1 MGQYSP
7 VPEEIKATW
16 NDKAYWYKDAV
27 IYEVHV
33 RAFCDSNGDG
43 IGDFKGLISRI
54 DYLVDLGVNVIWLLP
69 FYPSPQKDDGYDI
82 SDYTDIHPLYG
93 TIQDFRL
100 FLNEAHQR
108 GLRVI
113 TELVLNHTSDQHE
126 WFQKSRTAGIGD
138 PMRDFYVWSEDP
150 QKYKGTRIIFK
161 DYEVSNWTW
170 DPVAKSYYWH
180 RFYSHQPDL
189 NFDNP
194 TVIKKMFEVVDFWF
208 KLGVDG
214 MRIDAVPYLIERE
227 GTSSENLPETHALL
241 KKLRQH
247 IDQKF
252 DNKMLLAEANQWPED
267 AVSYFG
273 NGDEC
278 HMCFHFPLMPRLFMA
293 IRMEDRFSI
302 IDILNQ
308 TPNIPESCQWALF
321 LRNHDEL
328 TLEMVTDEERDYM
341 YNTYAED
348 PRAQINLGIRHRLAP
363 LLQNDRRQIELLHI
377 LLFSMPG
384 TPVIY
389 YGDEIGMGDNIYLG
403 DRNGVR
409 TPFQW
414 TPDRNAGFS
423 IADPQ
428 KLFLPTIISPEF
440 HYETINV
447 ENQQKNPNSLLWWM
461 KKLISHRKRYL
472 CLSRGSLEFIS
483 PRNTRVLSFVRRLG
497 DEIMLIVVNLSRK
510 SQYAELDLSDYAG
523 IKPIE
528 VFGRVHFPMISN
540 LPYLITLGP
549 YASYW
554 FQLDVGKAMPAAV
567 PSYLN
572 IIISADSNPFYELRR
587 PSQRAKFEDHL
598 VNYLSSMRWFAGKS
612 KEIEHVKLLDIY
624 NLDDDHGDE
633 GFWALGIV
641 EVNFVDRT
649 KDQYLLTLGYADG
662 QKAQN
667 LIENDRKSVIAH
679 TIIRYE
685 EQKQAVFFD
694 AATDPKF
701 FERILQIIIDP
712 FKYKIGREGA
722 LFVRRTKDPYLFDMQ
737 HLPQASYRQFEHS
750 NSCMVYGK
758 ELFLKMYRKLDFGQN
773 PEIEICNHLSSRA
786 FAQGPHLIASV
797 DLIHKDKVFSVGILQ
812 RYIHSEKDA
821 WQMTIDFLTQMCEQ
835 ILVDKSTL
843 SLNHLPQNQSL
854 SEMFERD
861 IPEGIGHYSAWYLSQ
876 IKLLSTALSNL
887 HLSLG
892 DFDNAEP
899 FAPEE
904 LTPFYQRS
912 MFQSLRNWTEKVM
925 HTLGDMVPNANGND
939 IELYKSVLALKQRIY
954 DRIEP
959 LKKISID
966 SYRIRCHGDF
976 HLGQVLSTGMNLI
989 IVDFEGEPARSIK
1002 ERKVKRSALR
1012 DVAGL
1017 MRSLDYAAHY
1027 VLKVHVRQ
1035 EDRDKLSKFLSAW
1048 SRSMQAYFLKTY
1060 YEQMHKSGLVPE
1072 NKKHFILLTEC
1083 LLLEKVLYEII
1094 YEADNRPQWID
1105 IPLHGLLDL
1114 LS

>member
-1 MGQYSP
+1 MGQYLP
-7 VPEEIKATW
+7 VIEQSKANW
-16 NDKAYWYKDAV
+16 DDEVYWYKEAV

-82 SDYTDIHPLYG
+82 SNYTDIHPLYG

-100 FLNEAHQR
+100 FLQEAHQR

-126 WFQKSRTAGIGD
+126 WFQQSRTASIGD
-138 PMRDFYVWSEDP
+138 PMRNFYVWSDDP

-170 DPVAKSYYWH
+170 DPIAKSYYWH

-189 NFDNP
+189 NYDNP
-194 TVIKKMFEVVDFWF
+194 MVIKKMFEVVDFWF
-208 KLGVDG
+208 ALGVDG

-227 GTSSENLPETHALL
+227 GTSSENLPETHAIL

-252 DNKMLLAEANQWPED
+252 KHKMLLAEANQWPED

-348 PRAQINLGIRHRLAP
+348 PRAQLNLGIRHRLAP

-428 KLFLPTIISPEF
+428 KLFLPAIISSEF

-461 KKLISHRKRYL
+461 KKLISYRKRYR
-472 CLSRGSLEFIS
+472 CLSRGTLEFVA
-483 PRNTRVLSFVRRLG
+483 PRNTSVLAFVRSLG
-497 DEIMLIVVNLSRK
+497 DETMLIVVNLSRK
-510 SQYAELDLSDYAG
+510 SQYAELDLSSYAG

-528 VFGRVHFPMISN
+528 VFGRVKFPIIGNM
-540 LPYLITLGP
+540 PYLITLGP

-554 FQLDVGKAMPAAV
+554 FQLNVGKEVPASV

-572 IIISADSNPFYELRR
+572 IVIGADSNPFYELRR
-587 PSQRAKFEDHL
+587 PSQRAKFEEHL
-598 VNYLSSMRWFAGKS
+598 IAYLSSMRWFAGKS
-612 KEIEHVKLLDIY
+612 KEIENVKLLDIY
-624 NLDDDHGDE
+624 NLDDDRGED

-649 KDQYLLTLGYADG
+649 RDQYLLTLGFTDG

-679 TIIRYE
+679 AIIRFE
-685 EQKQAVFFD
+685 ESKQAVFFD
-694 AATDPKF
+694 AATDSRF
-701 FERILQIIIDP
+701 FEQILNIIIDP
-712 FKYKIGREGA
+712 YKYKIGREGV
-722 LFVRRTKDPYLFDMQ
+722 LFVRRTQDPYQFDSEN
-737 HLPQASYRQFEHS
+737 LPQAIYRQFEHS
-750 NSCMVYGK
+750 NSCMVYGQ

-773 PEIEICNHLSSRA
+773 PEIEICNYLSSRS
-786 FAQGPHLIASV
+786 FKQGPSLIASV
-797 DLIHKDKVFSVGILQ
+797 DLIHKDKTFSVGILQ
-812 RYIHSEKDA
+812 RYVHSEKDA
-821 WQMTIDFLTQMCEQ
+821 WQMTIDYLTQMCEQ
-835 ILVDKSTL
+835 ILVDNYSL
-843 SLNHLPQNQSL
+843 SVNDLPQKSRL
-854 SEMFERD
+854 SDLFKAD
-861 IPEGIGHYSAWYLSQ
+861 VPESITRYGTWYLGQ
-876 IKLLSTALSNL
+876 IKMLSTALANL

-892 DFDNAEP
+892 DFDGPDA
-899 FAPEE
+899 FSPEE

-912 MFQSLRNWTEKVM
+912 MFQSLRNWTEKAMQV
-925 HTLGDMVPNANGND
+925 LGEKVQTSMD
-939 IELYKSVLALKQRIY
+939 EERRLYKTALSLKQTIY
-954 DRIEP
+954 QRIEP
-959 LKKISID
+959 LKKITID

-976 HLGQVLSTGMNLI
+976 HLGQVLSTGANLI

-1002 ERKVKRSALR
+1002 ERRVKRSSLR

-1017 MRSLDYAAHY
+1017 MRSIDYAAHY
-1027 VLKVHVRQ
+1027 VLKVHIRS
-1035 EDRDKLSKFLSAW
+1035 EDRSKLADFLRSW
-1048 SRSMQAYFLKTY
+1048 SLVMQVQFLKAY
-1060 YEQMHKSGLVPE
+1060 YDQMATSRLIPQ
-1072 NKKHFILLTEC
+1072 NLDDFILLTEC
-1083 LLLEKVLYEII
+1083 LLFEKVLYEII
-1094 YEADNRPQWID
+1094 YEADNRPQWLD
-1105 IPLHGLLDL
+1105 IPVQGLLDL
-1114 LS
+1114 L